1 MQTKKRIH
9 HQYLLLGQKTL
20 INYKVMC
27 LPMLLV
33 LTLALR
39 VKTRLKSCLQVF
51 PHIGDTSYS
60 IHVAQLVKALHQH
73 RRGHGFE
80 SS

>member
-1 MQTKKRIH
+1 METKKHIH
-9 HQYLLLGQKTL
+9 RQYLLLGQKTL
-20 INYKVMC
+20 IKDKVMR

-33 LTLALR
+33 LMLAFL

-51 PHIGDTSYS
+51 PHIGGTSYS
-60 IHVAQLVKALHQH
+60 IHAAQLVKALQQH